1 MRSIWLRWVGLL
13 DTRETA
19 ESLAAVR
26 IVVGATVLL
35 TLAHAWW
42 SGATAFW
49 VATAHGGVG
58 ATEPGVL
65 DLFGGLTERNVDAL
79 LVLGLAASA
88 LLTVGRCTRAAALV
102 TWVCFRTLAFS
113 NPLSGGSGD
122 NVVSNVLLIVL
133 LSGSGR
139 AWSLDALRVPGS
151 AMVSAWPRY
160 LAIGQLVT
168 IYLSAG
174 WHKASGAWMPFG
186 SLDAIW
192 YVVHN
197 PIWQRRMLFFDGDV
211 IGRLSQLAT
220 FTTWLFEISS
230 PLLLLAFYFRAT
242 PQRPGH
248 LRRWFN
254 RWDFRAKYL
263 VVGFCLHLGIELILE
278 VGAFFGGMM
287 ALYAACFHPDE
298 LRALASRVRRHGCRR
313 NGTGPARGASTDG
326 SGATSGDTGI
336 GIGLG
341 RNPCGA
347 SQNCHAT
354 KGCAQERV

>member
-1 MRSIWLRWVGLL
+1 VAIL
-13 DTRETA
+13 DTREA
-19 ESLAAVR
+19 PESLAAMR

-42 SGATAFW
+42 SGAAAFW

-65 DLFGGLTERNVDAL
+65 RLVGGLTARNVGAL
-79 LVLGLAASA
+79 LVIGLAASA
-88 LLTVGRCTRAAALV
+88 LLLVGRYTRTAAFV
-102 TWVCFRTLAFS
+102 TWLCFRTLAFS

-122 NVVSNVLLIVL
+122 AVVSNALLIVL
-133 LSGSGR
+133 LSGAGG
-139 AWSLDALRVPGS
+139 AWSVDALRTPGDVTVP
-151 AMVSAWPRY
+151 AWPRY
-160 LAIGQLVT
+160 LAVGQLVT

-197 PIWQRRMLFFDGDV
+197 PTWQRRTFFFDGDV
-211 IGRLSQLAT
+211 VGRFSQLAT

-230 PLLLLAFYFRAT
+230 PLLLVAFYFRAT
-242 PQRPGH
+242 GQRPGR

-263 VVGFCLHLGIELILE
+263 AVGFCLHLGIELTLE

-287 ALYAACFHPDE
+287 ALYAACLHPNE
-298 LRALASRVRRHGCRR
+298 WRALAGWVRRY
-313 NGTGPARGASTDG
+313 T
-326 SGATSGDTGI
+326 
-336 GIGLG
+336 
-341 RNPCGA
+341 
-347 SQNCHAT
+347 
-354 KGCAQERV
+354 E

>member
-1 MRSIWLRWVGLL
+1 MRSVWLRWVALL
-13 DTRETA
+13 DNREGP
-19 ESLAAVR
+19 ESLAAAR

-42 SGATAFW
+42 SGAAAFW
-49 VATAHGGVG
+49 IATADGGVG

-65 DLFGGLTERNVDAL
+65 ALVGGLTGRNVGAL
-79 LVLGLAASA
+79 LIVGIAGSA
-88 LLTVGRCTRAAALV
+88 LLTVGRYTRAAALV
-102 TWVCFRTLAFS
+102 TWLCFRTLAFS

-122 NVVSNVLLIVL
+122 DVVSNALLIVL
-133 LSGSGR
+133 LSSAGR
-139 AWSLDALRVPGS
+139 AWSLDALRTPGGATVP
-151 AMVSAWPRY
+151 AWPRY

-197 PIWQRRMLFFDGDV
+197 PIWQRGTLPLEGDLV
-211 IGRLSQLAT
+211 GRLSQLAT

-242 PQRPGH
+242 AERPGL

-254 RWDFRAKYL
+254 RLDFRAKYL
-263 VVGFCLHLGIELILE
+263 AVGFCLHFGIELTLE
-278 VGAFFGGMM
+278 VGTFFGGMM
-287 ALYAACFHPDE
+287 ALYAACLHPE
-298 LRALASRVRRHGCRR
+298 EWRALVGWIRRQVHPASG
-313 NGTGPARGASTDG
+313 
-326 SGATSGDTGI
+326 
-336 GIGLG
+336 G
-341 RNPCGA
+341 RCP
-347 SQNCHAT
+347 
-354 KGCAQERV
+354 R